1 LGKVMLRFLQFL
13 NSIYP
18 LSEQHVQHLSKVLK
32 TQTFAKK
39 SFLLKT
45 GQICNHIYF
54 IETGLARC
62 FYIKDGI
69 EISSWFMK
77 EGDMIIS
84 VESFLSQKESHE
96 AIQALEDMIVHYVSY
111 EELQFI
117 YKNFL
122 EFNIIGRVLTEKYY
136 TLSEQRLFSLRMMRA
151 QERYDFMSKNHQ
163 ELIQRVPSL
172 HIASYLGITKET
184 LSRIRA
190 RNK

>member
-1 LGKVMLRFLQFL
+1 MLRFLQFL